1 MVQFKFHKITSVNKN
16 AMTTANVISLIK
28 YYSNLDN
35 CDSADD
41 MQRALEE
48 INDLLEREFPDIPE
62 AEDGDLD

>member
-1 MVQFKFHKITSVNKN
+1 
-16 AMTTANVISLIK
+16 MTTANVISLIK